1 MKLNKK
7 MVLVLSALLIGG
19 QLSGCTSTK
28 KDDNVSLKNEVVEDN
43 TNLEEIISE
52 NVEEKAHLLNE
63 ITPKLKTIEGIEDVK
78 EDINNKFKEILTK
91 NNLAITHSA
100 PNNGF
105 TISESTYNKY
115 GEDYERVLY
124 SLISENYTDGTVEIK
139 IRAAKEFYKQDI
151 QTESDD
157 FIKSIYELYTYTS
170 NEDIAIEDFVGKIKY
185 AVENDLGIVE
195 LENYDSENYIYILIN
210 DKSGSTKELEF
221 RVDVQVNDTLK
232 RKYYRK
238 EYDTVNDYRNDTDVI
253 KNKAEE
259 VNKKYYTGIG
269 NIEANLHTIDTI
281 VMSGQSK
288 FMQTGS
294 INVIGGEASGKL
306 AVPEFKQ
313 NDLNELVNS
322 YRLVLGDELF
332 EKANSSQLTL
342 ENLNKLV
349 ESQIVINTYQN
360 KYDLPNV
367 DMYLDNATVEF
378 GYGGNFAEEDDESS
392 WIFVIDNRFAQI
404 RINFSIPVTAEG
416 ITEL

>member
-7 MVLVLSALLIGG
+7 MVLALSALLIGG
-19 QLSGCTSTK
+19 QLSGCTNTK
-28 KDDNVSLKNEVVEDN
+28 KYDNASLKNEVVADN
-43 TNLEEIISE
+43 TNVEEIISE
-52 NVEEKAHLLNE
+52 NIEEKAHLLNE

-78 EDINNKFKEILTK
+78 EDINSKFKEILTK

-392 WIFVIDNRFAQI
+392 WIFVTDNRFAQI
-404 RINFSIPVTAEG
+404 RISFSIPVTAEG

>member
-7 MVLVLSALLIGG
+7 MVLALSALLIGG
-19 QLSGCTSTK
+19 QLSGCTNTK
-28 KDDNVSLKNEVVEDN
+28 KYDNASLKNEVVADN
-43 TNLEEIISE
+43 TNVEEIISE
-52 NVEEKAHLLNE
+52 NIEEKAHLLNE

-78 EDINNKFKEILTK
+78 EDINSKFKEILTK
-91 NNLAITHSA
+91 NNLDITHSA

-253 KNKAEE
+253 KNKAGE

-294 INVIGGEASGKL
+294 INVIGGEAYGKL

-392 WIFVIDNRFAQI
+392 WIFVTDNRFAQI
-404 RINFSIPVTAEG
+404 RISFSIPVTAEG

>member
-7 MVLVLSALLIGG
+7 MVLALSALLIGG
-19 QLSGCTSTK
+19 QLSGCTNTK
-28 KDDNVSLKNEVVEDN
+28 KYDNASLKNEVVADN
-43 TNLEEIISE
+43 TNVEEIISE
-52 NVEEKAHLLNE
+52 NIEEKAHLLNE

-78 EDINNKFKEILTK
+78 EDINSKFKEILTK
-91 NNLAITHSA
+91 NNLDITHSA

-306 AVPEFKQ
+306 AVPEFKH
-313 NDLNELVNS
+313 DLNELVNS

-392 WIFVIDNRFAQI
+392 WIFVTDNRFAQI
-404 RINFSIPVTAEG
+404 RISFSIPVTAEG

>member
-1 MKLNKK
+1 M
-7 MVLVLSALLIGG
+7 
-19 QLSGCTSTK
+19 
-28 KDDNVSLKNEVVEDN
+28 
-43 TNLEEIISE
+43 
-52 NVEEKAHLLNE
+52 NE
-63 ITPKLKTIEGIEDVK
+63 ITPKLKIIEGIEDVK
-78 EDINNKFKEILTK
+78 EDINSKFKEILTK

-105 TISESTYNKY
+105 TISESVYNKY
-115 GEDYERVLY
+115 RENYERVLY
-124 SLISENYTDGTVEIK
+124 SLISENYTDETVEIR
-139 IRAAKEFYKQDI
+139 IRAAKEFHKQDI
-151 QTESDD
+151 QIESDY

-170 NEDIAIEDFVGKIKY
+170 NEDIAIEDFVGKIRY
-185 AVENDLGIVE
+185 ALENNLGIVE

-210 DKSGSTKELEF
+210 DKLGFTKELEF
-221 RVDVQVNDTLK
+221 SVYAQVNDTLK
-232 RKYYRK
+232 RTCYRK
-238 EYDTVNDYRNDTDVI
+238 EYDNVNDYRNDTAVI

-259 VNKKYYTGIG
+259 VNKKYYTGIL

-294 INVIGGEASGKL
+294 INVIAGEASGEL

-313 NDLNELVNS
+313 NDLNELVNL

-332 EKANSSQLTL
+332 EKTNISQLTL

-378 GYGGNFAEEDDESS
+378 DYGGNFAEEDDESS
-392 WIFVIDNRFAQI
+392 WTFVTDNRFAQI
-404 RINFSIPVTAEG
+404 RISFSIPVTEEG

>member
-7 MVLVLSALLIGG
+7 MVLALSALLIGG
-19 QLSGCTSTK
+19 QLSGCTNTK
-28 KDDNVSLKNEVVEDN
+28 KYDNASLKNEVVADN
-43 TNLEEIISE
+43 TNVEEIISE
-52 NVEEKAHLLNE
+52 NIEEKAHLLNE

-78 EDINNKFKEILTK
+78 EDINSKFKEILTK
-91 NNLAITHSA
+91 NNLDITHSA

-294 INVIGGEASGKL
+294 INVIGGEAYGKL

-392 WIFVIDNRFAQI
+392 WIFVTDNRFAQI
-404 RINFSIPVTAEG
+404 RISFSIPVTAEG

>member
-7 MVLVLSALLIGG
+7 MVLALSALLIGG
-19 QLSGCTSTK
+19 QLSGCTNTK
-28 KDDNVSLKNEVVEDN
+28 KYDNASLKNEVVADN
-43 TNLEEIISE
+43 TNVEEIISE
-52 NVEEKAHLLNE
+52 NIEEKAHLLNE

-78 EDINNKFKEILTK
+78 EDINSKFKEILTK
-91 NNLAITHSA
+91 NNLDITHSA

-195 LENYDSENYIYILIN
+195 LENYDYENYIYILIN

-392 WIFVIDNRFAQI
+392 WIFVTDNRFAQI
-404 RINFSIPVTAEG
+404 RISFSIPVTAEG

>member
-7 MVLVLSALLIGG
+7 MVLALSALLIGG
-19 QLSGCTSTK
+19 QLSGCTNTK
-28 KDDNVSLKNEVVEDN
+28 KYDNASLKNEVVADN
-43 TNLEEIISE
+43 TNVEEIISE
-52 NVEEKAHLLNE
+52 NIEEKAHLLNE

-78 EDINNKFKEILTK
+78 EDINSKFKEILTK
-91 NNLAITHSA
+91 NNLDITHSA

-392 WIFVIDNRFAQI
+392 WIFVTDNRFAQI
-404 RINFSIPVTAEG
+404 RISFSIPVTAEG

>member
-7 MVLVLSALLIGG
+7 MVLALSALLIGG
-19 QLSGCTSTK
+19 QLSGCTNTK
-28 KDDNVSLKNEVVEDN
+28 KYDNASLKNEVVADN
-43 TNLEEIISE
+43 TNVEEIISE
-52 NVEEKAHLLNE
+52 NIEEKAHLLND

-78 EDINNKFKEILTK
+78 EDINSKFKEILTK
-91 NNLAITHSA
+91 NNLDITHSA

-392 WIFVIDNRFAQI
+392 WIFVTDNRFAQI
-404 RINFSIPVTAEG
+404 RISFSIPVTAEG

>member
-139 IRAAKEFYKQDI
+139 IRAAKEFHKQDT

-185 AVENDLGIVE
+185 AVENDLGTVE

-221 RVDVQVNDTLK
+221 RVYAQVNDTLK

-259 VNKKYYTGIG
+259 INKKYYTGIG
-269 NIEANLHTIDTI
+269 NIEANLHTIDTT
-281 VMSGQSK
+281 VMSGKSK

-294 INVIGGEASGKL
+294 IDVVGGGASGKL
-306 AVPEFKQ
+306 AVPEFKK

-332 EKANSSQLTL
+332 EKVNISQLTL

>member
-7 MVLVLSALLIGG
+7 MVLALSALLIGG
-19 QLSGCTSTK
+19 QLSGCTNTK
-28 KDDNVSLKNEVVEDN
+28 KYDNASLKNEVVADN
-43 TNLEEIISE
+43 TNVEEIISE
-52 NVEEKAHLLNE
+52 NIEEKAHLLNE

-78 EDINNKFKEILTK
+78 EDINSKFKEILTK
-91 NNLAITHSA
+91 NNLDITHSA

-195 LENYDSENYIYILIN
+195 LENYIYILIN

-322 YRLVLGDELF
+322 YRVVLGDELF

-392 WIFVIDNRFAQI
+392 WIFVTDNRFAQI
-404 RINFSIPVTAEG
+404 RISFSIPVTAEG

>member
-259 VNKKYYTGIG
+259 INKKYYTGIG